1 MKNKKKYK
9 KTLRF
14 FSFFFTAS
22 VFRKVLKSMNIS
34 YAILKTKLKTPR
46 KETLTEL

>member
-9 KTLRF
+9 KTLSF
-14 FSFFFTAS
+14 FFFTAS